1 MYCMVVK
8 TRKVLEKKKTL
19 TEVKG
24 GVAVRTVKKKKPANA
39 QTADVKKI
47 KIVTNKPTQS
57 KKKTRITLKETS
69 KTANT
74 KVLITD
80 NTKRP
85 AEIIKRVSIYPL
97 VQSPFRFPLP
107 SSKAVSVLASSF
119 GMVFVLIGAFF
130 SLIHM
135 SENVHTAS
143 YNALSNLAN
152 TIDYSI
158 VNPNEPIYEE
168 VNMISETDSLVT
180 EKPVPHVNAAP
191 VSETSPGINI
201 TVTVSSAYEVK
212 LLLSNTTNG
221 QFYVLGSATKTDPS
235 TWKAYWDT
243 SKYPAGEYKIKL
255 IIKNQFG
262 IYEHVDTS
270 SISVE
275 DISATEVEL
284 IEEETI
290 NRGVHLTISEDNP
303 VNGNIVFEATV
314 QSAKDVKISLR
325 NSDSGALYAVGGL
338 LKKTADLWR
347 VSWNSA
353 LVPNGS
359 YVLNLITQFEDG
371 SQTTNSDRK
380 LIVENDVIE
389 NVAIKATSS
398 LLQTVLI
405 PEKTEATAEISFN
418 RDGDLSGFVDMS
430 ITTSPVDKVELFVM
444 QQMAITPQFLG
455 LAQKESETKWKF
467 SWQTK
472 NSPNGDYYLFARLK
486 SAYGTFDAGKQKIT
500 VSNTAMDVF
509 SDEQVKLIET
519 FNEVDSKLIKITEE
533 NISQDDSN
541 TESEVVTYVEPVS
554 SFVEIMDIDDEV
566 RVDVKQLLTAF
577 RIKLNEKL
585 SLLAKA
591 KREGSDADLRRI
603 ESDIETLRNEV
614 LQTLPKGVE
623 KKELIEEISTYLSQV
638 TFELSEITIKN
649 EMILRDRIGD
659 AITNDSDKDD
669 VSDYD
674 EVNLYR
680 TNPFSADSDNDGYN
694 DNVEIVSGFDPLDS
708 KTEAVVVY
716 ESPKEVGIVRE
727 DLLIV
732 EAVTPIE
739 KVNEDEQPKGLIS
752 GKALPNSFVTLYIYS
767 TPVVVTVKTDSDGNW
782 NYIFDKELEDGEHEV
797 YVGITNN
804 QGKIVAKSNPL
815 PFVKTAEAFAGVTPE
830 ASAATIA
837 DAEPS
842 LINTD
847 SLLTIASMI
856 VLILGIVLLFLGFHL
871 KREDTIIEQSLAV

>member
-1 MYCMVVK
+1 MVVK
-8 TRKVLEKKKTL
+8 TRKVLEKKMTP
-19 TEVKG
+19 TVVKG
-24 GVAVRTVKKKKPANA
+24 GIAVKAIKKKKLAHA
-39 QTADVKKI
+39 QKYDVKKI
-47 KIVTNKPTQS
+47 KIVTKKPVQN
-57 KKKTRITLKETS
+57 KKKTLITLKETS
-69 KTANT
+69 KAVNT

-80 NTKRP
+80 NTKPP
-85 AEIIKRVSIYPL
+85 AEIIKRASIYPL

-107 SSKAVSVLASSF
+107 SSKAVSVLANSF

-130 SLIHM
+130 SMVHL

-152 TIDYSI
+152 VIDYSI

-168 VNMISETDSLVT
+168 INTISETEGLVT

-201 TVTVSSAYEVK
+201 IITVSSAYEVK

-221 QFYVLGSATKTDPS
+221 QFYVLGSATKVDPS

-262 IYEHVDTS
+262 VYEHVDTS

-275 DISATEVEL
+275 DISATTEAEL
-284 IEEETI
+284 NEEQTI
-290 NRGVHLTISEDNP
+290 SKAVHLTISEDNP
-303 VNGNIVFEATV
+303 VNGSIVFEATV

-338 LKKTADLWR
+338 LKKTTDLWR
-347 VSWNSA
+347 VSWNSG
-353 LVPNGS
+353 LVPDGS

-380 LIVENDVIE
+380 LIVKNGVIMDDV
-389 NVAIKATSS
+389 IKATST
-398 LLQTVLI
+398 LLQTELI

-418 RDGDLSGFVDMS
+418 KDGNLTGFVDVN
-430 ITTSPVDKVELFVM
+430 ITTSPVDKVELFVI
-444 QQMAITPQFLG
+444 QQKATTPQFLG
-455 LAQKESETKWKF
+455 LAQKETETKWKF

-486 SAYGTFDAGKQKIT
+486 SAYGTFDAGKQKVT

-533 NISQDDSN
+533 NISQDDSI

-554 SFVEIMDIDDEV
+554 SFVEIMDVDDEV
-566 RVDVKQLLTAF
+566 RVDVKQLLIAF

-585 SLLAKA
+585 SQLAKA
-591 KREGSDADLRRI
+591 KRDGNDADLRRI

-638 TFELSEITIKN
+638 TFELSEVTIKN
-649 EMILRDRIGD
+649 ETILRDRIGD
-659 AITNDSDKDD
+659 AVTNDSDKDEIL
-669 VSDYD
+669 DYD
-674 EVNLYR
+674 EINLYK

-694 DNVEIVSGFDPLDS
+694 DNVELVSGFDPLDS
-708 KTEAVVVY
+708 KTEAIVVY

-727 DLLIV
+727 DLFVV
-732 EAVTPIE
+732 ESVISIE
-739 KVNEDEQPKGLIS
+739 KVSEDDQPKGLIS

-767 TPVVVTVKTDSDGNW
+767 TPVVVTVKTDSEGNW

-815 PFVKTAEAFAGVTPE
+815 PFIKTAEAFAGVTPE
-830 ASAATIA
+830 VSAATIA

-871 KREDTIIEQSLAV
+871 KREDVIIEEPLAV